1 MRVVLYTN
9 DMEPITVIDLSET
22 AARYLHQYNHVRL
35 PVMEP
40 FSLTPADGSDI
51 QRQFKTVDIYA
62 ERLRRKDAETLMLFT
77 NDEENALLLKS
88 TFLAGQQ
95 KEINKIKNREFAR
108 GFLRA
113 LNALGS

>member
-22 AARYLHQYNHVRL
+22 AARYLKLYNHVRL
-35 PVMEP
+35 PVMERIPFTP
-40 FSLTPADGSDI
+40 FSGGDI
-51 QRQFKTVDIYA
+51 PMSYKTVDIYA
-62 ERLRRKDAETLMLFT
+62 ELLRRNGVETLMLFT

-95 KEINKIKNREFAR
+95 REVNNIKDYEFAR
-108 GFLRA
+108 GFLSA
-113 LNALGS
+113 LNTLGA

>member
-9 DMEPITVIDLSET
+9 DMEPITVIDLSGT
-22 AARYLHQYNHVRL
+22 AVRYLHTYNHVRL

-40 FSLTPADGSDI
+40 ISLTPTNGVGFI
-51 QRQFKTVDIYA
+51 HQFKTVDIYA
-62 ERLRRKDAETLMLFT
+62 ERLRRKDVETLMLFT

-95 KEINKIKNREFAR
+95 SEINRIKNQSFAR
-108 GFLRA
+108 GFLYA